1 MVREFHHAD
10 RFTKS
15 GSNFNHAF
23 RNVMHFLSELL
34 GMEPSAPGVSRTLKE
49 KSVIQITFRI
59 GFTSQKH
66 EIKDD

>member
-1 MVREFHHAD
+1 
-10 RFTKS
+10 
-15 GSNFNHAF
+15 
-23 RNVMHFLSELL
+23 MHFLSELL

-66 EIKDD
+66 EIKDDLVRPPGPRTGEGTMAAGLLLSTLTS